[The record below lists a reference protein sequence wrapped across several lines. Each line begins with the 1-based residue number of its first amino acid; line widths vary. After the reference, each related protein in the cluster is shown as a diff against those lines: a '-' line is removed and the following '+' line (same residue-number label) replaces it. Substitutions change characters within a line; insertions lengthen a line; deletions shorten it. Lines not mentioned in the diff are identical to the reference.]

1 MPVAVIADSAA
12 ALEPAL
18 TAEHGIVIVPMLL
31 EIGGRAVPEE
41 EMSLDELVARLDD
54 GVQTSGPAPG
64 AFLTALEEVR
74 ATGAE
79 GALVLTVGQRLS
91 GTYQAASAA
100 ASVVGDDFPVRVL
113 DTGTAA
119 GAEDLVVLAA
129 AQAARAGASLEA
141 VEARAQLVAERVR
154 LVAAVEQLT
163 YLVRGGRLAAS
174 AAWAGNHLGVRPLFE
189 LRRARIRPLRPSL
202 SSDGAFDQI
211 LGQWRRSRVEGATLH
226 VAALHAM
233 RGEDAAALL
242 EKVRA
247 EVEPATALVG
257 TFGPVMVAH
266 TGPGVIGLAWW
277 WEPPAPPSG
286 PPPGPPARPGS
297 PGRH

>member
-12 ALEPAL
+12 ALDPAL
-18 TAEHGIVIVPMLL
+18 AAERGIVTVPMLL
-31 EIGGRAVPEE
+31 EIGGRPVPEG

-64 AFLTALEEVR
+64 AFVTAIEQARES
-74 ATGAE
+74 GAD

-91 GTYQAASAA
+91 STYQAASTAA
-100 ASVVGDDFPVRVL
+100 AIAGGDFPVRVL

-119 GAEDLVVLAA
+119 GAEGLVVLAA
-129 AQAARAGASLEA
+129 AQAARAGDSLA
-141 VEARAQLVAERVR
+141 QVETRALLAAERVR

-211 LGQWRRSRVEGATLH
+211 LGQWRRSTVEGAALH
-226 VAALHAM
+226 VAALHAL

-242 EKVRA
+242 DKVRA
-247 EVEPATALVG
+247 EVEPATALIG

-277 WEPPAPPSG
+277 WEP
-286 PPPGPPARPGS
+286 RPT
-297 PGRH
+297 R